1 MRTVAVVGAGEA
13 TSDEAEAAYAVG
25 RLLGQRGC
33 VVVTGGLGGVM
44 AAASRGARSAGA
56 ITVGYLPGLDRGAA
70 NEWVTVVLPTGL
82 GELRN
87 ALIVRAAEGRIA
99 IGGEYGT
106 LSEIAFALKSGKHV
120 VGIGVPWLIDGLESA
135 STPQEAVRSLLGG

>member
-1 MRTVAVVGAGEA
+1 VKTVAVVGSGEA
-13 TSDEAEAAYAVG
+13 KAEESESAYAVG

-56 ITVGYLPGLDRGAA
+56 VTVGFLPGLDRGAA
-70 NEWVTVVLPTGL
+70 NEWVSVVLPTGL

-87 ALIVRAAEGRIA
+87 ALIVRAAEGLIA

-106 LSEIAFALKSGKHV
+106 LSEVALALKSGKRV
-120 VGIGVPWLIDGLESA
+120 IGLGFPWLVDGVEEA
-135 STPQEAVRSLLGG
+135 ATPQDAVRSLLGG